1 MDDLTSISIINDCLY
16 TYSTVKVSLTRVSI
30 IKSISIFAGTAVV
43 FVFEVG
49 VFVQGDGLYLVVGY
63 CVFGLVHP

>member
-1 MDDLTSISIINDCLY
+1 MCNKGDSQ
-16 TYSTVKVSLTRVSI
+16 TRVSI